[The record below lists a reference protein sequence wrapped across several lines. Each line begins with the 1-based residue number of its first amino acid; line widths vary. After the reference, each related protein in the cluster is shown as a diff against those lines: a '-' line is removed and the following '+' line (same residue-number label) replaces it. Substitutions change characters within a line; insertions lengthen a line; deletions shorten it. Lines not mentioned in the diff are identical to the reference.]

1 MSSIFSPYLLGIH
14 SLRNRIVM
22 APMTRAR
29 ALNLNPDSTTALY
42 YAQRASA
49 GLIIS
54 EGLPISQE
62 SRGAVFIP
70 GIYTHAQVKA
80 WKGVTDAVHAEGGLI
95 FAQLWHVGRASHVQ
109 HQIGGQAPVSSVAK
123 AANAQTFVLDENG
136 APSRTLQSQPRA
148 LRADEMPRLIGDYVT
163 AARNA
168 MDAGFDGVEIHGANG
183 YLPEQFING
192 ALNDRNDQYGGSIAN
207 RLRLPLEIVD
217 GIASAIGAAR
227 TGIRLA
233 PFGRFNDMHP
243 FDDEAETWLTLAKD
257 LSSRKLAYVHI
268 SDQETL
274 GAQAIPD
281 GFVQRFRDAYQGT
294 LVVAGGYQLENGQA
308 ALNEGRADLIAI
320 GRPFISNPDLVE
332 RLRNGWP
339 LNPGD
344 MSTYYGGDARGYVD
358 YPTYEASAVK
368 GE

>member
-1 MSSIFSPYLLGIH
+1 MSSLFSPYQLGAH

-29 ALNLNPDSTTALY
+29 AQNLNPDATTALY

-54 EGLPISQE
+54 EGLPISRE
-62 SRGAVFIP
+62 ARGAVYIP

-80 WKGVTDAVHAEGGLI
+80 WRSVTDAVHARGGLI

-109 HQIGGQAPVSSVAK
+109 HQIGGQPPVSSVAK
-123 AANAQTFVLDENG
+123 VAQAQTFVLDDAG
-136 APSRTLQSQPRA
+136 VATRAQQSMPRA
-148 LRADEMPRLIGDYVT
+148 LDAKEMPRLVNDYVT
-163 AARNA
+163 AAQNA
-168 MDAGFDGVEIHGANG
+168 IDAGFDGVEIHGANG

-192 ALNDRNDQYGGSIAN
+192 ALNDRTDQYGGCIEN

-217 GIASAIGAAR
+217 GIAGALGAGR

-243 FDDEAETWLTLAKD
+243 FADEAETWLALAAE
-257 LSSRKLAYVHI
+257 LSLRKLAYVHI

-274 GAQAIPD
+274 GAQAIPE
-281 GFVQRFRDAYQGT
+281 GFVQRFRNVFQGT
-294 LVVAGGYQLENGQA
+294 LMVAGGYEMENGQA
-308 ALNEGRADLIAI
+308 ALDDNRADLIAI

-332 RLRNGWP
+332 RFRNSWP
-339 LNPGD
+339 LTPGD
-344 MSTYYGGDARGYVD
+344 VTTYYGGGAQGYID
-358 YPTYEASAVK
+358 YPNYK
-368 GE
+368 